1 MLPGDVLWHYVNQRG
16 EKLDHEKGQVINEA
30 TEDFNVK
37 IK

>member
-30 TEDFNVK
+30 TEGFQCKD
-37 IK
+37 